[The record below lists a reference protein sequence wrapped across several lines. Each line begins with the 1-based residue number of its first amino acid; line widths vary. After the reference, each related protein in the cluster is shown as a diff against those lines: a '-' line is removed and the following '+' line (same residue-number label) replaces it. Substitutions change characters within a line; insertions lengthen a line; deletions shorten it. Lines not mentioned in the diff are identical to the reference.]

1 MEHSLYGAV
10 SDRFAVVVNL
20 VIEQI
25 FFNFHNSFSVGVHF
39 KDFADEYRLAFVD
52 LIMLVLVDIV
62 AERNRTAEKLA
73 FACRYFDSAPYLLRE
88 FNGIVFRHAFQH
100 ALDENTARIFRDIFF
115 GGKHAHAVLFEFCL
129 VGSAVVTVA
138 GKTV

>member
-10 SDRFAVVVNL
+10 SDRFTVVVTL

-25 FFNFHNSFSVGVHF
+25 LFDFHDRFSVGVHF

-62 AERNRTAEKLA
+62 AERNRTAEKLT
-73 FACRYFDSAPYLLRE
+73 FACRYFNSAPYLLRE
-88 FNGIVFRHAFQH
+88 FNGVRMN
-100 ALDENTARIFRDIFF
+100 LWT
-115 GGKHAHAVLFEFCL
+115 
-129 VGSAVVTVA
+129 
-138 GKTV
+138 